1 MEEFDG
7 RLHAPENGE
16 AIMGTWLDEI
26 SRDLQPLDEDVLG
39 AARDKWN
46 AVAKPIGSL
55 GELELMVEK
64 IAGLTGST
72 DVDISKRA
80 VIVLCADNGVVAQGV
95 SQSDSDITTVI
106 AGSVARGISSVCR
119 MAQAGGTD
127 AFSVDMGMKTPSD
140 VPGVIDRHVARGTN
154 DITLGPAMTREQALE
169 AIKAGVDIV
178 GALKERGYT
187 ILATGEMG
195 IGNTTTSSAMA
206 AAFLGLPVDTV
217 TGRGAGLSDA
227 GLDRKRAAIEKAI
240 AVNEPDPD
248 DALDVL
254 SKLGGFDIAGL
265 AGMFIGGAV
274 HRVPIVIDGFISAL
288 AAYTAARLCP
298 GCTCSMLGSHVSAE
312 PAALMLLEG
321 IGIAPIIRAGLRLG
335 EGTGAILLFPVL
347 DAALAL
353 YNGTTFDE
361 TGIEAYEVDPQ

>member
-1 MEEFDG
+1 MQGWFDEMAG
-7 RLHAPENGE
+7 CIE
-16 AIMGTWLDEI
+16 
-26 SRDLQPLDEDVLG
+26 PLDDETLK

-55 GELELMVEK
+55 GQLELMVEK
-64 IAGLTGST
+64 IAGLTGSI

-80 VIVLCADNGVVAQGV
+80 VMVLCADNGVVAQGV
-95 SQSDSDITTVI
+95 TQSEPEITTVI

-119 MAQAGGTD
+119 MAQTVNAD
-127 AFSVDMGMKTPSD
+127 AVSVDMGMMAPSD
-140 VPGVIDRHVARGTN
+140 VPGVIDRCIARGTG
-154 DITLGPAMTREQALE
+154 DISLGPAMSREQALT
-169 AIKAGVDIV
+169 AIKIGVDLV
-178 GALKERGYT
+178 AQMKADGYKA
-187 ILATGEMG
+187 LATGEMG

-206 AAFLGLPVDTV
+206 AAFLGLPVETV

-227 GLDRKRAAIEKAI
+227 GLARKCAAIERAL
-240 AVNEPDPD
+240 AVNEPDAD

-265 AGMFIGGAV
+265 VGLFIGGAV

-298 GCTCSMLGSHVSAE
+298 ACTCAMLPSHVSAE
-312 PAALMLLEG
+312 PAARRLFDELG
-321 IGIAPIIRAGLRLG
+321 IEPIIHAGLRLG
-335 EGTGAILLFPVL
+335 EGTGAVLLFPLL

-353 YNGTTFDE
+353 YNGTTFDD
-361 TGIEAYEVDPQ
+361 TGIEAYEVDLK

>member
-1 MEEFDG
+1 MQHWFDEVAG
-7 RLHAPENGE
+7 RIE
-16 AIMGTWLDEI
+16 
-26 SRDLQPLDEDVLG
+26 PLDEGALK

-55 GELELMVEK
+55 GQLELMVEK
-64 IAGLTGST
+64 IAGLTGSI

-80 VIVLCADNGVVAQGV
+80 VMVLCADNGVVAQGV
-95 SQSDSDITTVI
+95 TQSEPEITTVI

-119 MAQAGGTD
+119 MAQTVNAD
-127 AFSVDMGMKTPSD
+127 AVSVDMGMMTPSD
-140 VPGVIDRHVARGTN
+140 VPGVIDRCIARGTG
-154 DITLGPAMTREQALE
+154 DISLGPAMSREQALT
-169 AIKAGVDIV
+169 AIKIGVDLV
-178 GALKERGYT
+178 AQMKADGYK

-206 AAFLGLPVDTV
+206 AAFLGLPVETV
-217 TGRGAGLSDA
+217 TGRGAGLSNA
-227 GLDRKRAAIEKAI
+227 GLARKCAAIERAL
-240 AVNEPDPD
+240 AVNEPDAN

-265 AGMFIGGAV
+265 VGLFIGGAV

-298 GCTCSMLGSHVSAE
+298 ACTCAMLPSHVSAE
-312 PAALMLLEG
+312 PAARMLFDELG
-321 IGIAPIIRAGLRLG
+321 IEPIIHAGLRLG
-335 EGTGAILLFPVL
+335 EGTGAVLLFPLL

-353 YNGTTFDE
+353 YNGTTFDD
-361 TGIEAYEVDPQ
+361 TGIEAYEVDLK

>member
-1 MEEFDG
+1 MQNWFDEVAG
-7 RLHAPENGE
+7 RIE
-16 AIMGTWLDEI
+16 
-26 SRDLQPLDEDVLG
+26 PLDEGALK

-55 GELELMVEK
+55 GQLELMVEK
-64 IAGLTGST
+64 IAGLTGSI

-80 VIVLCADNGVVAQGV
+80 VMVLCADNGVVAQGV
-95 SQSDSDITTVI
+95 TQSEPEITTVI

-119 MAQAGGTD
+119 MAQTVNAD
-127 AFSVDMGMKTPSD
+127 AVSVDMGMMTPSD
-140 VPGVIDRHVARGTN
+140 VPGVIDRCIARGTG
-154 DITLGPAMTREQALE
+154 DISLGPAMSREQALT
-169 AIKAGVDIV
+169 AIKIGVDLV
-178 GALKERGYT
+178 AQMKADGYK

-206 AAFLGLPVDTV
+206 AAFLGLPVETV
-217 TGRGAGLSDA
+217 TGRGAGLSNA
-227 GLDRKRAAIEKAI
+227 GLARKCAAIERAL
-240 AVNEPDPD
+240 AVNEPDAN

-265 AGMFIGGAV
+265 VGLFIGGAV

-298 GCTCSMLGSHVSAE
+298 ACTCAMLPSHVSAE
-312 PAALMLLEG
+312 PAARMLFDELG
-321 IGIAPIIRAGLRLG
+321 IEPIIHAGLSLG
-335 EGTGAILLFPVL
+335 EGTGAVLLFPLL

-353 YNGTTFDE
+353 YNGTTFDD
-361 TGIEAYEVDPQ
+361 TGIEAYEVDLK

>member
-1 MEEFDG
+1 MC
-7 RLHAPENGE
+7 ENIPVSVEG
-16 AIMGTWLDEI
+16 LDA
-26 SRDLQPLDEDVLG
+26 DALA

-64 IAGLTGST
+64 IAGLTGSA
-72 DVDISKRA
+72 DVMLDKRA

-95 SQSDSDITTVI
+95 SQSDPEITTVI

-119 MAQAGGTD
+119 MAQTAGID
-127 AFSVDMGMKTPSD
+127 AYSVDMGMLDPSD
-140 VPGVIDRHVARGTN
+140 VPGVIDRHIARGTG
-154 DITLGPAMTREQALE
+154 DISVGPAMTREQAIE
-169 AIKAGVDIV
+169 AVKTGIDLVAHFKD
-178 GALKERGYT
+178 LGYK

-195 IGNTTTSSAMA
+195 IGNTTTSSAMTA
-206 AAFLGLPVDTV
+206 AYTGMSAADV

-227 GLDRKRAAIEKAI
+227 GLARKVSAIERAL

-254 SKLGGFDIAGL
+254 AKLGGFDIAGL

-274 HRVPIVIDGFISAL
+274 HRVPIVIDGYISAL
-288 AAYTAARLCP
+288 AAVTAARLCP
-298 GCTCSMLGSHVSAE
+298 GCTCAMLASHVSAE
-312 PAALMLLEG
+312 PAARRLLDELG
-321 IGIAPIIRAGLRLG
+321 VEPVIHAGMRLG
-335 EGTGAILLFPVL
+335 EGTGAVCLIPLL

-361 TGIEAYEVDPQ
+361 TGIDAYEVDPQ

>member
-1 MEEFDG
+1 MQNWFDEVAG
-7 RLHAPENGE
+7 RIE
-16 AIMGTWLDEI
+16 
-26 SRDLQPLDEDVLG
+26 PLDEGALK

-55 GELELMVEK
+55 GQLELMVEK
-64 IAGLTGST
+64 IAGLTGSI

-80 VIVLCADNGVVAQGV
+80 VMVLCADNGVVAQGV
-95 SQSDSDITTVI
+95 TQSEPEITTVI

-119 MAQAGGTD
+119 MAQTVNAD
-127 AFSVDMGMKTPSD
+127 AVSVDMGMMTPSD
-140 VPGVIDRHVARGTN
+140 VPGVIDRCIARGTG
-154 DITLGPAMTREQALE
+154 DISLGPAMSREQALT
-169 AIKAGVDIV
+169 AIKIGVDLV
-178 GALKERGYT
+178 AQMKADGYK

-206 AAFLGLPVDTV
+206 AAFLGLPVETV

-227 GLDRKRAAIEKAI
+227 GLARKCAAIERAL
-240 AVNEPDPD
+240 AVNEPDAD

-265 AGMFIGGAV
+265 VGLFIGGAV

-298 GCTCSMLGSHVSAE
+298 ACTCAMLPSHVSAE
-312 PAALMLLEG
+312 PAARMLFDELG
-321 IGIAPIIRAGLRLG
+321 IEPIIHAGLRLG
-335 EGTGAILLFPVL
+335 EGTGAVLLFPLL

-353 YNGTTFDE
+353 YNGTTFDD
-361 TGIEAYEVDPQ
+361 TGIEAYEVDLK

>member
-1 MEEFDG
+1 MQSWIDEAAG
-7 RLHAPENGE
+7 RIE
-16 AIMGTWLDEI
+16 
-26 SRDLQPLDEDVLG
+26 PLDERVQK

-64 IAGLTGST
+64 IAGLTGSI
-72 DVDISKRA
+72 DVDVSKRA
-80 VIVLCADNGVVAQGV
+80 VVVLCADNGVVAQGV
-95 SQSDSDITTVI
+95 SQSESDITTVI

-119 MAQAGGTD
+119 MAQAAGTH
-127 AFSVDMGMKTPSD
+127 AVSVDMGMKTPSD
-140 VPGVIDRHVARGTN
+140 VPGVIDLCVARGTG
-154 DITLGPAMTREQALE
+154 DISCGPAMTRDQALQ
-169 AIKAGVDIV
+169 ALKAGADLV
-178 GALKERGYT
+178 AQLKSQGYT

-206 AAFLGLPVDTV
+206 AAFLGLPVEEV

-227 GLDRKRAAIEKAI
+227 GLTRKRAAIERAL
-240 AVNEPDPD
+240 AVNEPDSD

-254 SKLGGFDIAGL
+254 AKLGGFDIAGL
-265 AGMFIGGAV
+265 AGMFIGGAL

-298 GCTCSMLGSHVSAE
+298 ACTCAMLGSHMSAE
-312 PAALMLLEG
+312 PAARMLLEG
-321 IGIAPIIRAGLRLG
+321 LGIDPVIRAGLRLG
-335 EGTGAILLFPVL
+335 EGTGAVLLFPLL

-353 YNGTTFDE
+353 YNGTTFDD
-361 TGIEAYEVDPQ
+361 TGIEAYEVNPQ

>member
-1 MEEFDG
+1 MQNWFDEVAG
-7 RLHAPENGE
+7 RIE
-16 AIMGTWLDEI
+16 
-26 SRDLQPLDEDVLG
+26 PLDEGALK

-55 GELELMVEK
+55 GQLELMVEK
-64 IAGLTGST
+64 IAGLTGSI

-80 VIVLCADNGVVAQGV
+80 VMVLCADNGVVAQGV
-95 SQSDSDITTVI
+95 TQSEPEITTVI

-119 MAQAGGTD
+119 MAQTVNAD
-127 AFSVDMGMKTPSD
+127 AVSVDMGMMTPSD
-140 VPGVIDRHVARGTN
+140 VPGVIDRCIARGTG
-154 DITLGPAMTREQALE
+154 DISLGPAMSREQALT
-169 AIKAGVDIV
+169 AIKIGVDLV
-178 GALKERGYT
+178 AQMKADGYK

-206 AAFLGLPVDTV
+206 AAFLGLPVETV
-217 TGRGAGLSDA
+217 TGRGAGLSNA
-227 GLDRKRAAIEKAI
+227 GLARKCAAIERAL
-240 AVNEPDPD
+240 AVNEPDAN

-265 AGMFIGGAV
+265 VGLFIGGAV

-298 GCTCSMLGSHVSAE
+298 ACTCAMLPSHVSAE
-312 PAALMLLEG
+312 PAARMLFDELG
-321 IGIAPIIRAGLRLG
+321 IEPIIHAGLRLG
-335 EGTGAILLFPVL
+335 EGTGAVLLFPLL

-353 YNGTTFDE
+353 YNGTTFDD
-361 TGIEAYEVDPQ
+361 TGIEAYEVNPQ

>member
-1 MEEFDG
+1 MQSWFDEVAG
-7 RLHAPENGE
+7 RIE
-16 AIMGTWLDEI
+16 
-26 SRDLQPLDEDVLG
+26 PLDETALK

-55 GELELMVEK
+55 GQLELMVEK
-64 IAGLTGST
+64 IAGLTGSI

-80 VIVLCADNGVVAQGV
+80 VMVLCADNGVVAQGV
-95 SQSDSDITTVI
+95 TQSEPEITTVI

-119 MAQAGGTD
+119 MAQTVGAD
-127 AFSVDMGMKTPSD
+127 AVSVDMGMMTPSD
-140 VPGVIDRHVARGTN
+140 VLGVIDRSIARGTG
-154 DITLGPAMTREQALE
+154 DISLGPAMSREQALT
-169 AIKAGVDIV
+169 AIKTGVDLV
-178 GALKERGYT
+178 AQMKADGYQ

-206 AAFLGLPVDTV
+206 AAFLGLPVETV
-217 TGRGAGLSDA
+217 TGRGAGLSNA
-227 GLDRKRAAIEKAI
+227 GLARKCAAIERALD
-240 AVNEPDPD
+240 VNEPDAN

-265 AGMFIGGAV
+265 VGLFIGGAV

-298 GCTCSMLGSHVSAE
+298 ACTCAMLPSHVSAE
-312 PAALMLLEG
+312 PAARMLFDELG
-321 IGIAPIIRAGLRLG
+321 IEPIIHAGLRLG
-335 EGTGAILLFPVL
+335 EGTGAVLLFPLL

-353 YNGTTFDE
+353 YNGTTFDD
-361 TGIEAYEVDPQ
+361 TGIEAYEVDLK